1 MSESAIRAEIATIL
15 GSVTDIGKV
24 HSYERFVAD
33 MAKFIELFKTTIGGV
48 PQIRGWEIGRKGPF
62 EDIEQRTINQLTY
75 SIKGYMG
82 LQDAAATELAFSLII
97 EDVRTKFRDNL
108 TLNGKANGHDGLKGD
123 VLEVRMFG
131 NVLCHYV
138 EMTLTVYDFIQ

>member
-1 MSESAIRAEIATIL
+1 MSEAAIRTEIVTIL
-15 GSVTDIGKV
+15 GSVANIGTV
-24 HSYERFVAD
+24 HSYERFIVD
-33 MAKFIELFKTTIGGV
+33 PAKFLELFKTTIGGV

-62 EDIEQRTINQLTY
+62 EDIEQRTMNQLTY
-75 SIKGYMG
+75 SIKGYIG
-82 LQDAAATELAFSLII
+82 LQDAAATELSFSQLV

-108 TLNGKANGHDGLKGD
+108 TLNGKANGHDGLKGE

-138 EMTLTVYDFIQ
+138 EMTLTVYDHIQ